1 MAVDVY
7 EKVTNE
13 MIKMLEQGIIP
24 WHRPWKIGS
33 TYNIVSYKNYSLLN
47 TMLLDKPGAYATFKQ
62 WGELGGKIKKGE
74 KSKMIIFWKLLKA
87 KDNKEDEEGNQDTEN
102 ENHKKEKF
110 VPFLRYINVFHI
122 SQVEGLDEK
131 IINKA
136 KAKEM
141 ELLDFHSNTE
151 VEEVMN
157 LYYDKYNIK
166 LIHSGTEAY
175 YNSALDKINL
185 PKKETFISEQEYY
198 STLFHETVHSTGHAS
213 RLARNIRNKF
223 GSDEYAAEELVAEI
237 GSASLMKIFDIETK
251 DTFKNSA
258 AYIQSW
264 VERFKEDKKMIVFSA
279 CKSEKAVNLI
289 LDKNDNDETENE
301 DVA

>member
-33 TYNIVSYKNYSLLN
+33 AYNIVSDKNYSLLN

-62 WGELGGKIKKGE
+62 WGELGGKIKSGE

-87 KDNKEDEEGNQDTEN
+87 KDNKEEEEENQDPEN
-102 ENHKKEKF
+102 ENQKIEKKI
-110 VPFLRYINVFHI
+110 PFLRYINVFHI

-136 KAKEM
+136 KSKEI
-141 ELLDFHSNTE
+141 ELLDFENNVE

-157 LYYDKYNIK
+157 SYYDKYNIK
-166 LIHSGTEAY
+166 LIHSGTQAY
-175 YNSALDKINL
+175 YNFKMDKINL
-185 PKKETFISEQEYY
+185 PLKETFVSEEEYY
-198 STLFHETVHSTGHAS
+198 STLFHETVHSTGHVS
-213 RLARNIRNKF
+213 RLARYTHSEF
-223 GSDEYAAEELVAEI
+223 GSDEYASEELVAEI
-237 GSASLMKIFDIETK
+237 GSASLMKIFNIETK
-251 DTFKNSA
+251 DTFRNST

-264 VERFKEDKKMIVFSA
+264 VKRFKEDKKMIVFSA

-289 LDKNDNDETENE
+289 LDKTDNGETQNE